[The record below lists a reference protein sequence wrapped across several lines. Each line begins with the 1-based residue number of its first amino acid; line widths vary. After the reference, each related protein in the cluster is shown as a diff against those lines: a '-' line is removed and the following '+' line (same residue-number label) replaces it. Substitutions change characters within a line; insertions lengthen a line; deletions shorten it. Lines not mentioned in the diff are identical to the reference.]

1 MPRYF
6 LNIYNDGDA
15 PDEEGIEA
23 ETLGA
28 AKSEAIRGA
37 RSLIADHVIEGR
49 PITLSHRI
57 EVADGRGQ
65 VLATIPFGDVVTI
78 RP

>member
-6 LNIYNDGDA
+6 LNIYNDGDV

-23 ETLGA
+23 DDLDA

-37 RSLIADHVIEGR
+37 RSLMADHVIEGR

-57 EVADGRGQ
+57 EVEDGHGQ
-65 VLATIPFGDVVTI
+65 VLATITFGEVVTI

>member
-6 LNIYNDGDA
+6 LNIYNDGDV

-23 ETLGA
+23 EDLGA
-28 AKSEAIRGA
+28 AKGEAIRGA

-57 EVADGRGQ
+57 EVEDGNGQ
-65 VLATIPFGDVVTI
+65 VLATIAFGEVVTI